1 MERDTPDVDQPWWQD
16 VLDRMP
22 VTVRRHEGAVPLP
35 LSGEQASLVRLTL
48 DGSLQQAQLAL
59 MQGRAEAY
67 GQAVENARSTLKQ
80 WFRDDDPR
88 AAQMLATLKEMGG
101 ASVAQALPQI
111 GNGLAAIE
119 ALKRKEGGA

>member
-1 MERDTPDVDQPWWQD
+1 
-16 VLDRMP
+16 
-22 VTVRRHEGAVPLP
+22 
-35 LSGEQASLVRLTL
+35 
-48 DGSLQQAQLAL
+48 
-59 MQGRAEAY
+59 
-67 GQAVENARSTLKQ
+67 AVENARSTLEQ

-88 AAQMLATLKEMGG
+88 AAQMQATLKEMGG